1 MRVHLVARGW
11 PTMTYARGWDR
22 LTPKEEG
29 LADTYS
35 EQVDDHGKFSDSCCS
50 GNHSFSLYT
59 LSAANTL
66 LTYITLTKSRHLR
79 SNKCILFIKMS
90 YITLIVRQCPL

>member
-35 EQVDDHGKFSDSCCS
+35 EQVDDHGKLLRKPLI
-50 GNHSFSLYT
+50 FSLY
-59 LSAANTL
+59 
-66 LTYITLTKSRHLR
+66 II
-79 SNKCILFIKMS
+79 C
-90 YITLIVRQCPL
+90 C